1 MKLKVVGLP
10 VPRIEGPEKVGGKTV
25 YTADVQ
31 LAGMIWGRCLRSP
44 YAHARIL
51 RVNTAKAK
59 RVKGVVTILSGEE
72 LPPHRVGLSLQD
84 TPLLA
89 RGKVRFMGE
98 KVVAVAAENLD
109 AADEALALVE
119 VDYEELPGVF
129 DPVKAMA
136 AGAPL
141 VHEDLP
147 SYKGFHPPP
156 ETLPNVFAIQNWTA
170 GNVAAGLEE
179 ADLVLEHT
187 FKTGLA
193 HQAYL
198 EPHAVVV
205 AVDGSDR
212 VDIWAS
218 CKAPFRVKS
227 HLARQLEIPKDQIH
241 VHVVAVG
248 GDFGGKGAL
257 MDIPIC
263 YQLAK
268 ATRRPVKMVMTYH
281 EELTAGDPR
290 HSSVI
295 RIKSGVKKNGT
306 LLARE
311 AEVIFNSGAY
321 ASFKPGEVPNLG
333 GATHATGVY
342 RIPNYAIRSYGIYTN
357 GVPCGYY
364 RAPGQPQTVFATESH
379 TDLLARAIGMDPLEF
394 RLKNLIQSG
403 DKIAGGRAVDKVR
416 CRETLLAAAK
426 KAGWGKKAKNS
437 GLGIGVSF
445 RHVGGSGLANAEI
458 SASPD
463 GKIAILTAVP
473 DIGTG
478 THTLLQQIA
487 AEVLTIPSGDVR
499 AEIGDTDTFESDAAP
514 GGSKITNMSGH
525 AVLSAAREMRTRLIS
540 VAAAMLRV
548 SAGDVK
554 LDKGRFSAAGGG
566 KKFLSFAEVCR
577 RAAGSGEVRI
587 RKSYEVTARSP
598 VAAFVVQIAEVEVDA
613 ETGRLNVKRMVTAHD
628 VGAVINPLSHQ
639 GQIEGGLVQGLGYAV
654 MEEVVTENGKVLTT
668 NLGDYRIPT
677 IGDVP
682 PLETVLIEDPTGPGP
697 FAAKQIGENGI
708 VATAAAIANAL
719 DDAVGVRI
727 YDLPL
732 SAEKIYFALKRSRSA
747 AASSLPFD
755 FAQGGE
761 LVEPRSE
768 SQISNLR

>member
-1 MKLKVVGLP
+1 MKLNVVGAPLG
-10 VPRIEGPEKVGGKTV
+10 RIEGPEKVGGKTL
-25 YTADVQ
+25 YTADVK
-31 LAGMIWGRCLRSP
+31 LPGMLWGRCLRSP

-51 RVNTAKAK
+51 GVNTDKAK
-59 RVKGVVTILSGEE
+59 KVKGVVSVLTAGDVS
-72 LPPHRVGLSLQD
+72 PFRVGLSLQD
-84 TPLLA
+84 TPVLA

-98 KVVAVAAENLD
+98 KVAAVAAENLE
-109 AADEALALVE
+109 AAEEALSLIE

-129 DPVKAMA
+129 DPRKAMS

-141 VHEDLP
+141 VHEELP

-156 ETLPNVFAIQNWTA
+156 ETLPNVFAIQNW
-170 GNVAAGLEE
+170 AAGDVVAGFKE

-198 EPHAVVV
+198 EPHSVVV
-205 AVDGSDR
+205 AVDGSNR
-212 VDIWAS
+212 IDIWAS

-227 HLARQLEIPKDQIH
+227 HLARQLEIPKEQIR

-248 GDFGGKGAL
+248 GDFGGKGSL

-263 YQLAK
+263 YELAR

-295 RIKSGVKKNGT
+295 RIKSGLKKDGT
-306 LLARE
+306 IVARE

-333 GATHATGVY
+333 GATHVTGVY
-342 RIPNYAIRSYGIYTN
+342 RIPNYSIRSYGVYTN

-364 RAPGQPQTVFATESH
+364 RAPGQPQAVFAAESH
-379 TDLLARAIGMDPLEF
+379 TDLLAQAVGMDPLEF
-394 RLKNLIQSG
+394 RLKNLLREG
-403 DKIAGGRAVDKVR
+403 DKLAGGRAIEKLR

-426 KAGWGKKAKNS
+426 KIGWKKKAGKNI
-437 GLGIGVSF
+437 GRGIGISF

-463 GKIAILTAVP
+463 GKVAILTAVP

-487 AEVLTIPSGDVR
+487 AEVLTIPTQDVR
-499 AEIGDTDTFESDAAP
+499 AEIGDTETFENDAAP

-525 AVLSAAREMRTRLIS
+525 AVLAAAQELRERLIAI
-540 VAAAMLRV
+540 AASMLACG
-548 SAGDVK
+548 AGDVK
-554 LDKGRFSAAGGG
+554 LVKGRFSTARGA
-566 KKFLSFAEVCR
+566 KKSLSFAEVCR
-577 RAAGSGEVRI
+577 RAAGGNGELRI
-587 RKSYEVTARSP
+587 RKSYEVKGRSP
-598 VAAFVVQIAEVEVDA
+598 VAAFVVQIAEVRVDG
-613 ETGRLNVKRMVTAHD
+613 ETGQLKVKRMVTAHD
-628 VGAVINPLSHQ
+628 VGTVINPLTHQ

-654 MEEVVTENGKVLTT
+654 MEEVVTEQGKVLTA
-668 NLGDYRIPT
+668 NFGDYRIPC
-677 IGDVP
+677 IADIP
-682 PLETVLIEDPTGPGP
+682 SLETVLVEDPTGPGP

-708 VATAAAIANAL
+708 IATAGAIANAL
-719 DDAVGVRI
+719 DAAAGVRI
-727 YDLPL
+727 MDLPL
-732 SAEKIYFALKRSRSA
+732 TAEKIYFALKSA
-747 AASSLPFD
+747 KTAA
-755 FAQGGE
+755 
-761 LVEPRSE
+761 
-768 SQISNLR
+768 

>member
-1 MKLKVVGLP
+1 MKLMIVGSP
-10 VPRIEGPEKVGGKTV
+10 VGRIEGPEKVGGRTL
-25 YTADVQ
+25 YTADVE
-31 LAGMIWGRCLRSP
+31 LPGMLWGRCLRSP

-51 RVNTAKAK
+51 RVNTDKAK
-59 RVKGVVTILSGEE
+59 KVKGVVAVLTAGDVS
-72 LPPHRVGLSLQD
+72 PFRVGLSLQD

-98 KVVAVAAENLD
+98 KVAAVAAENLD
-109 AADEALALVE
+109 AADEALSLIE

-129 DPVKAMA
+129 DPRKAMC

-170 GNVAAGLEE
+170 GDVAAGFKE
-179 ADLVLEHT
+179 ADLVIEHT

-205 AVDGSDR
+205 AVDGSNR
-212 VDIWAS
+212 IDIWAS

-227 HLARQLEIPKDQIH
+227 HLARQLEIPKEQIR

-263 YQLAK
+263 YELAR

-295 RIKSGVKKNGT
+295 RIKSGVKKDGT
-306 LLARE
+306 IVARE

-333 GATHATGVY
+333 GATHVTGVY
-342 RIPNYAIRSYGIYTN
+342 RIANYSIRSYGVYTN

-364 RAPGQPQTVFATESH
+364 RAPGQPQAVFAAESH
-379 TDLLARAIGMDPLEF
+379 TDLLAQAVGMDPLDF
-394 RLKNLIQSG
+394 RLKNLLREG
-403 DKIAGGRAVDKVR
+403 DKLAGGRAIEKLR

-426 KAGWGKKAKNS
+426 KIGWKKKPGKNI
-437 GLGIGVSF
+437 GRGIGISF

-458 SASPD
+458 AASPD
-463 GKIAILTAVP
+463 GKITILTAVP

-487 AEVLTIPSGDVR
+487 AEVLTIPPADVR
-499 AEIGDTDTFESDAAP
+499 AEIGDTETFESDAAP

-525 AVLSAAREMRTRLIS
+525 AVLAAAQELRERLVA
-540 VAAAMLRV
+540 VAAPLLGCN
-548 SAGDVK
+548 AGDVK
-554 LDKGRFSAAGGG
+554 LEKGKFSTTRGAR
-566 KKFLSFAEVCR
+566 KSLTFSEVCR
-577 RAAGSGEVRI
+577 RAAGNNGELRL
-587 RKSYEVTARSP
+587 RKSYEVKGRSP
-598 VAAFVVQIAEVEVDA
+598 VAAFVVQIAEVQVDG
-613 ETGRLNVKRMVTAHD
+613 ETGQMKVKRMVTAHD
-628 VGAVINPLSHQ
+628 VGTVINPLTHQ

-654 MEEVVTENGKVLTT
+654 MEEVVTEQGKVLTA
-668 NLGDYRIPT
+668 NFGDYRIPC
-677 IGDVP
+677 IADIP
-682 PLETVLIEDPTGPGP
+682 SLETVLVEDPTGPGP

-708 VATAAAIANAL
+708 IATAGAIANAL
-719 DDAVGVRI
+719 DAAAGVRI
-727 YDLPL
+727 LDLPL
-732 SAEKIYFALKRSRSA
+732 TAEKIYFALKSSKSA
-747 AASSLPFD
+747 A
-755 FAQGGE
+755 
-761 LVEPRSE
+761 
-768 SQISNLR
+768 